1 MGAGTFASSS
11 SRARA
16 RPAGTGARRGR
27 PVNAAGAPPAPP
39 PRPASAPGLGPGSGL
54 GPGLAPP
61 ALGGV
66 PRAAPLFA
74 GGPVPRRRAP
84 PAARTF
90 ARRGRGPASAGAA
103 AAFSGAD
110 AGGGARHRFPPRTF
124 LSEPG
129 EQFLFQFG
137 EGMRVE
143 PLPAGTRVIYP
154 GVRRDGER
162 DPIQVRRMVKN
173 ALEAPVGSPPLRER
187 IREARARAKAAGRPE
202 DAPRVVIAFDD
213 VSVPLPPMQSP
224 DTRATIMEEVVAQL
238 DELAPDADVEFVCS
252 IALHR
257 PIRPD
262 EFRHICGRKLFRR
275 FFPLGKMTNYNAV
288 DMDETVDLGRTRH
301 GEDVLAC
308 RRFVE
313 ADLAVYVNVN
323 YVSMDGGYKSYAT
336 GLVHYRSLRYN
347 HDCKTLKETN
357 SLYDP
362 GRSALHKSINRIGRV
377 MQERANIFHVETVL
391 DERLFPWYLDWVL
404 HLERSMGWFRK
415 LVMHVTC
422 FFLRFVPAFL
432 RKWTFWS
439 FLVRAPAGLLQVHAG
454 ETCAVHERTLAAN
467 FREKVVDV
475 EGQAD
480 ILVLAPTCIG
490 PYTKDM
496 YFNPLL
502 VNTYSLGYYF
512 NMYVGGTPLLRE
524 GGVVVVV
531 NPMEYNWSSPG
542 HDAYRE
548 LFEEVIARKGRG
560 GLDEFEA
567 FQEQFA
573 QNERLNDIYRAGR
586 GPAGVH
592 GFYMYT
598 WAAHGMDK
606 VSKVYAA
613 GARDRRGPDGL
624 GWEMAGSVAEAIEK
638 ARDFLGDPEA
648 KATYLRAP
656 PIGYLRV
663 RAEGAPAPEGAGEEV
678 YQSPDAL
685 GG

>member
-1 MGAGTFASSS
+1 MAGGGGFRARSGAGF
-11 SRARA
+11 
-16 RPAGTGARRGR
+16 GARNGR
-27 PVNAAGAPPAPP
+27 
-39 PRPASAPGLGPGSGL
+39 
-54 GPGLAPP
+54 
-61 ALGGV
+61 
-66 PRAAPLFA
+66 
-74 GGPVPRRRAP
+74 
-84 PAARTF
+84 
-90 ARRGRGPASAGAA
+90 GAA
-103 AAFSGAD
+103 AATYGAPVGAHLSPAALGALGGSPASTALQGRCVSRRPRPRGPPSGA
-110 AGGGARHRFPPRTF
+110 ASASFAAPGGGANDEVPSGAESAAPKHRFPPQIF
-124 LSEPG
+124 YSDPG
-129 EQFLFQFG
+129 EEFLFQYG

-162 DPIQVRRMVKN
+162 NPDQVRRMVLN

-187 IREARARAKAAGRPE
+187 IMEAKERARAAGRSE
-202 DAPRVVIAFDD
+202 SAPRVVIAFDD

-224 DTRATIMEEVVAQL
+224 DVRATIMEEVVAQL
-238 DELAPDADVEFVCS
+238 DELAPGADIEFVCS

-262 EFRHICGRKLFRR
+262 EFRHICGGTLYRR

-288 DMDETVDLGRTRH
+288 DMHETVDLGQTRH

-336 GLVHYRSLRYN
+336 GLVHYQSLRYN
-347 HDCKTLKETN
+347 HDCKTLKETQ

-362 GRSALHKSINRIGRV
+362 GRSALHRSINRIGRV
-377 MQERANIFHVETVL
+377 MQKRGNIFHVETVL

-404 HLERSMGWFRK
+404 HPDRQMGWLHR
-415 LVMHVTC
+415 LVMRVTC
-422 FFLRFVPAFL
+422 FFLRFIPAFL

-454 ETCAVHERTLAAN
+454 ETRAVHEKTLEAN

-524 GGVVVVV
+524 GGCVVVV

-548 LFEEVIARKGRG
+548 LFEEVVAQKGKG

-567 FQEQFA
+567 FQESFA
-573 QNERLNDIYRAGR
+573 ENERLNDIYREGK

-606 VSKVYAA
+606 VGKVFVS
-613 GARDRRGPDGL
+613 GAKDRRGPEGL
-624 GWEMAGSVAEAIEK
+624 GWETKGSVVEAVEA
-638 ARDFLGDPEA
+638 AREFLGDPDA

-663 RAEGAPAPEGAGEEV
+663 RPEGAPQPDGGNV
-678 YQSPDAL
+678 YRSPDAL
-685 GG
+685 GDGL

>member
-1 MGAGTFASSS
+1 
-11 SRARA
+11 
-16 RPAGTGARRGR
+16 
-27 PVNAAGAPPAPP
+27 
-39 PRPASAPGLGPGSGL
+39 
-54 GPGLAPP
+54 
-61 ALGGV
+61 
-66 PRAAPLFA
+66 
-74 GGPVPRRRAP
+74 
-84 PAARTF
+84 
-90 ARRGRGPASAGAA
+90 
-103 AAFSGAD
+103 
-110 AGGGARHRFPPRTF
+110 
-124 LSEPG
+124 
-129 EQFLFQFG
+129 
-137 EGMRVE
+137 MRVE

-162 DPIQVRRMVKN
+162 DPRQVRRMVRN

-187 IREARARAKAAGRPE
+187 IREARARAEADGRPV
-202 DAPRVVIAFDD
+202 PKVVIAFDD

-238 DELAPDADVEFVCS
+238 DELAPGADVEFVCS

-275 FFPLGKMTNYNAV
+275 FFPAGKMTNYNAV
-288 DMDETVDLGRTRH
+288 DMDETVDLGPTRH

-347 HDCKTLKETN
+347 HDCKTLKATN

-404 HLERSMGWFRK
+404 HLERSMGWFRR
-415 LVMHVTC
+415 LVMHATC
-422 FFLRFVPAFL
+422 FLLRFVPAFL

-439 FLVRAPAGLLQVHAG
+439 PLVRAPAGLLQVHAG
-454 ETCAVHERTLAAN
+454 ETRAVHERTLEAN

-548 LFEEVIARKGRG
+548 LFEEVIAREGRG

-573 QNERLNDIYRAGR
+573 GNERLNDIYRAGR

-606 VSKVYAA
+606 VSRVYAA

-624 GWEMAGSVAEAIEK
+624 GWEVTGSVTEAIER
-638 ARDFLGDPEA
+638 AREFLGDPEA
-648 KATYLRAP
+648 RATYLRAP

-663 RAEGAPAPEGAGEEV
+663 RKEGEEGEAAGGV
-678 YQSPDAL
+678 YRSPDAL